1 MAKAR
6 ASGDVIMVNGKQPM
20 TERRYQAELMKDV
33 HKFHRKQ
40 QRRDISSITMGCR
53 FRHRPK
59 KTCKLCSG
67 KDI

>member
-33 HKFHRKQ
+33 HKF
-40 QRRDISSITMGCR
+40 IENS
-53 FRHRPK
+53 
-59 KTCKLCSG
+59 
-67 KDI
+67 KDVTYQA